1 MNVNGKL
8 QRQKWF
14 PHIHHRHH
22 RHHWPHR
29 HHRHHWH
36 HRHHRHH
43 WHHRH
48 HRHHWHH
55 RHIFEAIADAV
66 VDTWNSVT
74 DWWANAA
81 PGLIFRVENNEF
93 EVNICAVKIDISV
106 RAGAKFFGEE
116 YTATFGAKV
125 DIKIGDVAQA
135 IKDAVVGAFSAIKDV
150 VTSAFGRE
158 MRRQY
163 LQAEELE
170 LQRRGIKWTKKIQP
184 TGKAQPKA

>member
-55 RHIFEAIADAV
+55 RHHRYHLHHRHRPHFHAAALWEAAK
-66 VDTWNSVT
+66 
-74 DWWANAA
+74 
-81 PGLIFRVENNEF
+81 PKLIFNVKSSEF
-93 EVNICAVKIDISV
+93 ELNICGFKLDFSV
-106 RAGAKFFGEE
+106 EAGASLWGL
-116 YTATFGAKV
+116 TAKK
-125 DIKIGDVAQA
+125 DIRDQNQHQPW
-135 IKDAVVGAFSAIKDV
+135 
-150 VTSAFGRE
+150 R
-158 MRRQY
+158 Y
-163 LQAEELE
+163 LAEDQGCRPLWV
-170 LQRRGIKWTKKIQP
+170 QCR
-184 TGKAQPKA
+184 